1 MALMQRQRISVSTVQ
16 AKIYQISFT
25 VEKTSG
31 NFIID
36 KIDLIVPIFTILQF
50 LFYIGWLKV
59 AESLVNPFGDADYD
73 FELNWMVDRHLK
85 VTNYTTNSSSSSSSV
100 LLKCFAEFRIVHK
113 MKQYACFT
121 ISNTII

>member
-85 VTNYTTNSSSSSSSV
+85 VTNCTRNY
-100 LLKCFAEFRIVHK
+100 IV
-113 MKQYACFT
+113 
-121 ISNTII
+121 